1 MPAIENEVSRVVTR
15 QIVLCAFIL
24 ALAFAGCQQ
33 EDRQEQEVVLAVG
46 PDAMTTVVSSDFAS
60 RAIEA
65 AGGLDAWT
73 KTKELR
79 LDSVVTLY
87 QPDGSRYL
95 SEQSYEIYPWS
106 NSIRVSAREPQG
118 QLLWQLSNG
127 RFDSLQGGGRLA
139 EMPQQLTSR
148 DLAEAVLS
156 VVTSPARLLD
166 KSAEFTRKGTPV
178 KLQGQWYQPI
188 ERQPKSGILSGTS
201 PGEATFYQNRDNSLI
216 EMFRYSSAETGM
228 TLTVRGY
235 DYDQIEKGGPVV
247 PGRIEIFTTDKQA
260 NVQDRLVTIDIR

>member
-1 MPAIENEVSRVVTR
+1 MLAIENEVSVTR
-15 QIVLCAFIL
+15 QIAICASIL

-33 EDRQEQEVVLAVG
+33 EKPQEQEVGLAAG
-46 PDAMTTVVSSDFAS
+46 PDVMATAVPSDFAAQ
-60 RAIEA
+60 AIEA

-79 LDSVVTLY
+79 LDSVVALY

-95 SEQSYEIYPWS
+95 SEQSYDIYPWS

-118 QLLWQLSNG
+118 RLVWQLSNG
-127 RFDSLQGGGRLA
+127 RFDTLQGGGRLA

-148 DLAEAVLS
+148 DLVEAVLS
-156 VVTSPARLLD
+156 VVTAPARLLD
-166 KSAEFTRKGTPV
+166 NSVEFTKKGSPV
-178 KLQGQWYQPI
+178 KLQGRWYQPI
-188 ERQPKSGILSGTS
+188 ERQPKSGILSGARL
-201 PGEATFYQNRDNSLI
+201 GEATLYQNRDNSLI
-216 EMFRYSSAETGM
+216 EILQYGSTQTGR

-235 DYDQIEKGGPVV
+235 DYDRIDKGGPVV